1 MKLFTA
7 FLIIFSATITF
18 ANTEGKSNISYSM
31 AGLEAGFKW
40 SSMDADS
47 TGSDKQSMGYQIGAS
62 GTFDIATNFAIKSGL
77 FYNERPFKVSDTIV
91 VGTDITGKITYF
103 DIPVLLMFKFEE
115 YAGVYLGP
123 SLSIKMSDE
132 ISVGTLS
139 NIKDT
144 VVPLTIG
151 GQFKFAP
158 NLGVNVFFETV
169 SGQLADGLKN
179 SRAVG
184 ANLLVTFD

>member
-1 MKLFTA
+1 MKNIISIL
-7 FLIIFSATITF
+7 LIFSATTAF
-18 ANTEGKSNISYSM
+18 ANTERKSSISYSM

-40 SSMDADS
+40 SSMSADGA
-47 TGSDKQSMGYQIGAS
+47 GSEKQSLGYQIGIS
-62 GTFDIATNFAIKSGL
+62 GTFDFTSDLALKSGL
-77 FYNERPFKVSDTIV
+77 FYNERPFKFS
-91 VGTDITGKITYF
+91 VGTGSDVNGKITYF
-103 DIPVLLMFKFEE
+103 DIPVLLMFKFED

-132 ISVGTLS
+132 ISSGSLT

-144 VVPLTIG
+144 VIPITIG
-151 GQFKFAP
+151 GQFKFAS
-158 NLGVNVFFETV
+158 NLGINVFFETV
-169 SGQLADGLKN
+169 PGQLADGLKN